1 MEQDHQIQN
10 NQEKR
15 SQNRRIGWFLFVVFI
30 VLFVFATILALVKNN
45 GL

>member
-1 MEQDHQIQN
+1 MEQDQQN
-10 NQEKR
+10 QNKQEKR

-30 VLFVFATILALVKNN
+30 VLFALATILALVKNN

>member
-1 MEQDHQIQN
+1 MEQDHQNQN

-15 SQNRRIGWFLFVVFI
+15 SQNRRTGWLLFAVFI
-30 VLFVFATILALVKNN
+30 VLFVLATILALVKSN

>member
-1 MEQDHQIQN
+1 MEQDHQNQN

-30 VLFVFATILALVKNN
+30 VIFIFATILAIVKNN